1 MLKSNSEIN
10 QISNE
15 LNIKKYKL
23 ERPKLIN
30 LIRNINCLL
39 DFNSQT
45 FFLALFYMDKIF
57 SNINLIIDNKRDYI
71 ILSLSCL
78 LIASKFNEND
88 PHVPELIKY
97 ISLCEQFSNFE
108 YIFNIDE
115 LRKGEMI
122 VLYLLEY
129 KMNYYSIYHFLV
141 FFFSHGIIFENTLNR
156 IENGAYSKK
165 KFLEKIYILSR
176 GILDY
181 LLEDNDY
188 IEFGNCNFNFI
199 FAAEILKFSIETIL
213 DINIL
218 DEENV
223 FKCVYHINNNNDNN
237 FIYGKINEI
246 YEEKILRITL
256 NPSFSDRNNLNST
269 NHSTVKSDF
278 SNNNQLNN
286 INIIN
291 NINNFNNSNNDDI
304 NQNIEMNNNIIDI
317 NNNII
322 DINNINNEN
331 NNINNLIINEKNMIN
346 NIFVNKNINNIKK
359 KSIENMNININ
370 HYNGVLSPYKLIKSY
385 YPHNDSYSYR
395 EHKSIKN
402 FEINKIEQ
410 DEKIKGIQNEFIEKL
425 ENVKKDIEKLTKD
438 KKIYPISNKNSIFTN
453 YSNELDKTFIG
464 KNNMIKYK
472 IINGK
477 TFDYNTEFFPKYYN
491 YYFDKLNNHNNK
503 LYKDSNYYKKLLS
516 DKILNKTKKIF
527 TKNKT
532 IEINNN
538 DMYKLGKN
546 NNSLYQNLIKFKPS
560 LFSNRINLML
570 NNNNLNKF
578 IDENKDLKGM
588 YSSWSKENID
598 LTLKKDYDYIN
609 NNNISIK
616 YNNFGTF
623 YDYGLENYLKR
634 SNNIYSTKLH
644 LINTN
649 HNNRYNLLGNEK
661 YY

>member
-1 MLKSNSEIN
+1 
-10 QISNE
+10 
-15 LNIKKYKL
+15 
-23 ERPKLIN
+23 
-30 LIRNINCLL
+30 
-39 DFNSQT
+39 
-45 FFLALFYMDKIF
+45 
-57 SNINLIIDNKRDYI
+57 
-71 ILSLSCL
+71 
-78 LIASKFNEND
+78 
-88 PHVPELIKY
+88 
-97 ISLCEQFSNFE
+97 
-108 YIFNIDE
+108 
-115 LRKGEMI
+115 
-122 VLYLLEY
+122 
-129 KMNYYSIYHFLV
+129 
-141 FFFSHGIIFENTLNR
+141 
-156 IENGAYSKK
+156 
-165 KFLEKIYILSR
+165 
-176 GILDY
+176 
-181 LLEDNDY
+181 
-188 IEFGNCNFNFI
+188 
-199 FAAEILKFSIETIL
+199 
-213 DINIL
+213 
-218 DEENV
+218 
-223 FKCVYHINNNNDNN
+223 
-237 FIYGKINEI
+237 
-246 YEEKILRITL
+246 
-256 NPSFSDRNNLNST
+256 
-269 NHSTVKSDF
+269 
-278 SNNNQLNN
+278 
-286 INIIN
+286 
-291 NINNFNNSNNDDI
+291 
-304 NQNIEMNNNIIDI
+304 
-317 NNNII
+317 
-322 DINNINNEN
+322 
-331 NNINNLIINEKNMIN
+331 MIN
-346 NIFVNKNINNIKK
+346 NIFINKNINNIKK

>member
-141 FFFSHGIIFENTLNR
+141 FFFSHGIIFESTLNR

-346 NIFVNKNINNIKK
+346 NIFINKNINNIKK

-623 YDYGLENYLKR
+623 YDYGLENYLKH

>member
-141 FFFSHGIIFENTLNR
+141 FFFSHGIIFESTLNR

-317 NNNII
+317 NN
-322 DINNINNEN
+322 INNEN

-346 NIFVNKNINNIKK
+346 NIFINKNINNIKK

-538 DMYKLGKN
+538 EKYKLGKN
-546 NNSLYQNLIKFKPS
+546 NNSLYQNLLKFKPS
-560 LFSNRINLML
+560 LFSNRINLMF
-570 NNNNLNKF
+570 NNNNLNRF

-598 LTLKKDYDYIN
+598 FILQKDYDSIN
-609 NNNISIK
+609 KNNITNK

-623 YDYGLENYLKR
+623 YDYGLEHYLKR
-634 SNNIYSTKLH
+634 SNNIYSTKLN
-644 LINTN
+644 LFNSN
-649 HNNRYNLLGNEK
+649 NNNRYNLLFGNDK